1 MEANTI
7 ATMVTPNNGRSSTPI
22 RTIVP
27 MVNAA
32 AFRIFTAADDAAS
45 RSNKVSDV
53 TRVTN
58 SPTDR
63 DCSEGTVAARNRFTS
78 DDLASKTTFSAA
90 VPRTIH

>member
-7 ATMVTPNNGRSSTPI
+7 ATMVTPSNGRSRTPI

-32 AFRIFTAADDAAS
+32 ALRIFTAADDAAS
-45 RSNKVSDV
+45 RSSKVSEA
-53 TRVTN
+53 RVTN

-63 DCSEGTVAARNRFTS
+63 DCSEGTVAARNRLTS
-78 DDLASKTTFSAA
+78 EDRASKTTFSAA